1 MLPAKTVDNIPLDWD
16 RSIVRNIVRPRT
28 LECGDAPLVERVGD
42 RILFFN
48 SAEEEIFGDA
58 ELDSDDAELDAD
70 LLEVQDLTKQD
81 LCRAQCNNSLPDTAD
96 IRDRTTLSVLDTPL
110 DSIPEEPT
118 NEPPE
123 SLALRSDK
131 LETFLIQRSLH
142 RMVFICRVQR
152 SQRDLNRMLRSFRQI
167 VAQGLHLQC
176 NHPCHSWIFVLT
188 KSKNQSITMP

>member
-1 MLPAKTVDNIPLDWD
+1 MT
-16 RSIVRNIVRPRT
+16 
-28 LECGDAPLVERVGD
+28 
-42 RILFFN
+42 
-48 SAEEEIFGDA
+48 EED
-58 ELDSDDAELDAD
+58 LRHTQHNDSL
-70 LLEVQDLTKQD
+70 
-81 LCRAQCNNSLPDTAD
+81 SDTAD

-176 NHPCHSWIFVLT
+176 NHPCHDWIFLVRFQFLLGLLRRPIIPRGVHQLSCSLLMMRSSNLQNVCKLST
-188 KSKNQSITMP
+188 YHPFLLHLK